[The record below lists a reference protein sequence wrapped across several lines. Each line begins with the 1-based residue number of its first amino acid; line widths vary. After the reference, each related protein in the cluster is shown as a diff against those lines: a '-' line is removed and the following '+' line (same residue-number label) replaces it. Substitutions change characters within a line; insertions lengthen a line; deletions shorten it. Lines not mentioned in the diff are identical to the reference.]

1 MFRRHRQRTSTRGA
15 RGGVAFVLSLCVAAL
30 TATGLQAQATG
41 TVTGQILESSS
52 QQAIDGAQVFVTALS
67 QGTLTRQNGRY
78 LVVNVPVGTH
88 SLSVQRLG
96 YRTQTQQ
103 ITVTD
108 GGTAVADFQL
118 ESEVLGLD
126 EIVVTGTA
134 GQARRREVGNSI
146 VSMNVADV
154 VEPVASTIAL
164 LQGRA
169 AGVSVIQSSGTI
181 GDATRIRIRGNVS
194 AALNNDP
201 LIYIDGVRV
210 RSQAY
215 RSLAPINL
223 GAQYAVS
230 ITPSPLD
237 DVNPQ
242 DIDRIEIIKGAA
254 ATTLFGT
261 EAAAGVIQ
269 IFTKKGR
276 SGAPQWT
283 ANLETGINTKN
294 NHGTTQTLRGTPTNS
309 FPDWDGG
316 ACWPQCFTSAAGGN
330 AHYLYL
336 DPWMRDAAWQQ
347 KYSMSVRGSAG
358 DVFYYVSGSWEDDD
372 DLFVTAGQEVFS
384 LRSNFQANLSSSI
397 NFDFNASWNGRD
409 INNIGCG
416 DDLYGVCARSSYGGI
431 IRNEKS
437 DLDFYVDEP
446 EHFTQ
451 IDRFITGGTL
461 RFQPGTSFTTRFT
474 MGYDRAMNQGRTGV
488 PFGFARHPVGFNS
501 VTQQLYELLTLDFVS
516 TYNLELS
523 SDLNTDISAGFQ
535 RIDSNRQIVRS
546 ETEGFPGPGE
556 TTLSSGAISLARE
569 DRSRVITGG
578 FFGQAVFKYQDKYF
592 ITAGVRADGNSAFG
606 QDFGWQVYPK
616 VSGSYIVSDESG
628 FPEALGV
635 LKLRG
640 AWGTAGRAP
649 GAFDAVRTWSPTP
662 WGVQQSFAPN
672 NLGNPELGP
681 ERTAEWEVGFES
693 STLNDR
699 LWLDFTYYHQ
709 KTTDALV
716 AVRTPPSEGDW
727 TRQNE
732 NIGELRNTGLELS
745 LTGTVIQG
753 REWALDVGGDIS
765 TNHSLVVSLGKGSA
779 SSVVQEGEPFRVRRG
794 IKVLN
799 PDEIAAPILAN
810 DGDWFY
816 FGPEQPTLMI
826 TPRFTLSMPKG
837 LILAVRG
844 EYNAGHWG
852 RDGASSWAMIEGNQ
866 EYPMCW
872 DAYPHIDAG
881 NTDMLTA
888 LERVMCTSTSEFE
901 RNAFVWPRDFFKLR
915 EVSLVIPLGFAFP
928 GAQRSSL
935 TFSGRNLYRWIK
947 DEHRAY
953 DPESGGWIPG
963 GASSVN
969 WQRPT
974 PPKQFTA
981 ALSVTF

>member
-1 MFRRHRQRTSTRGA
+1 MATS
-15 RGGVAFVLSLCVAAL
+15 
-30 TATGLQAQATG
+30 LQAQTAG
-41 TVTGQILESSS
+41 TVTGQVTDPA
-52 QQAIDGAQVFVTALS
+52 QRPVDGAQVFLAGLS
-67 QGTLTRQNGRY
+67 QGGLTRANGRY
-78 LVVNVPVGTH
+78 IILNVPAGTH
-88 SLSVQRLG
+88 ELTVQRLG
-96 YRTQTQQ
+96 FGTVTRQ
-103 ITVTD
+103 ITVTV
-108 GGTAVADFQL
+108 GGTATVDFQL
-118 ESEVLGLD
+118 TTEALGLD

-146 VSMNVADV
+146 VQLNVADIQ
-154 VEPVASTIAL
+154 EPVPSTYAL

-169 AGVSVIQSSGTI
+169 AGVSVLQSSGTI

-210 RSQAY
+210 RSSAY

-230 ITPSPLD
+230 ITPGPLD
-237 DVNPQ
+237 DINPA
-242 DIDRIEIIKGAA
+242 DIERIEIIKGAA
-254 ATTLFGT
+254 ATTLYGT

-283 ANLETGINTKN
+283 ANLESGFNTKN
-294 NHGTTQTLRGTPTNS
+294 NHGTTTTLRGTPTNS
-309 FPDWDGG
+309 FPEWDGG
-316 ACWPQCFTSAAGGN
+316 ACWPQCFTSNTGGS

-336 DPWMRDAAWQQ
+336 DPWMRDAAFQQ

-358 DVFYYVSGSWEDDD
+358 DVFYYVAGSWEDDE

-384 LRSNFQANLSSSI
+384 LRSNFQANLSSAF
-397 NFDFNASWNGRD
+397 NFDFNAAWNSRD
-409 INNIGCG
+409 ISNIGCG

-431 IRNEKS
+431 IREEF
-437 DLDFYVDEP
+437 DELDPLVFDP
-446 EHFTQ
+446 THFTQ

-461 RFQPGTSFTTRFT
+461 RFQPGTNFSTRFT
-474 MGYDRAMNQGRTGV
+474 LGYDRAMNQGRTGV
-488 PFGFARHPVGFNS
+488 PFGFSRHPVGFNS
-501 VTQQLYELLTLDFVS
+501 ITEQLYELLTLDFVS
-516 TYNLELS
+516 TYNLELN
-523 SDLNTDISAGFQ
+523 SDFNTDLSAGFQ
-535 RIDSNRQIVRS
+535 RIDSNTQIVRS

-569 DRSRVITGG
+569 NRSRVITGG
-578 FFGQAVFKYQDKYF
+578 VFGQAVFKFQDKYF

-616 VSGSYIVSDESG
+616 VSGSYVISDETFWS
-628 FPEALGV
+628 ESMGV

-672 NLGNPELGP
+672 NLGNSELGP
-681 ERTAEWEVGFES
+681 ERTAEYELGFES
-693 STLNDR
+693 STFNDR

-716 AVRTPPSEGDW
+716 NVRTPPSEGDW
-727 TRQNE
+727 TSQAE
-732 NIGELRNTGLELS
+732 NIGELRNTGMELS
-745 LTGTVIQG
+745 INATLVQG
-753 REWALDVGGDIS
+753 RNWGLDLGGDIS
-765 TNHSLVVSLGKGSA
+765 TNHSLVVSLGKGS
-779 SSVVQEGEPFRVRRG
+779 SSSTVREGEPFRVRRG

-799 PDEIAAPILAN
+799 PDEIADPILAN
-810 DGDWFY
+810 DGGWFY

-826 TPRFTLSMPKG
+826 TPRVTISMPKG
-837 LILAVRG
+837 LVLAIRG
-844 EYNAGHWG
+844 EYNGGHFG

-866 EYPMCW
+866 EYPICW
-872 DAYPHIDAG
+872 DAYPFIDAG
-881 NTDMLTA
+881 QLDQLTA
-888 LERVMCTSTSEFE
+888 MERVQCTSTSEFE
-901 RNAFVWPRDFFKLR
+901 RNSFVYSRDFFKLR
-915 EVSLVIPLGFAFP
+915 EVSLLIPLDFAFP
-928 GAQRSSL
+928 GSSRSTL
-935 TFSGRNLYRWIK
+935 TLSARNIYRK
-947 DEHRAY
+947 LRDEHRAY

-963 GASSVN
+963 GSSSDN

-974 PPKQFTA
+974 PPKAFTA